1 MPISTSDDSSKLK
14 FLNSITSKSSET
26 EVEHKI
32 IVPLLQWLGY
42 ESGDWRSQVSF
53 GNSKLDFLIYPEEF
67 KLHCPPFLVIEV
79 KAPGKPINRHG
90 WQINRYMRKVGA
102 MLGLIT
108 NGSSFQLLCRYQD
121 QSRYQDQIVII
132 ANYSASELVENF
144 RLFHNL
150 LCRATCFKVCNVI
163 LNNQQ
168 RINQKFLMRVAE
180 AFGNQSIPALFEEQP
195 ELSSQ
200 PLQKESNSIQRRNKS
215 MIITVFNNKGGV
227 GKTTLTINL
236 AASLARLGKRVL
248 LVDIDAQANLSTGLG
263 IDPLNDVELARKKDI
278 THLLIDPRVKLED
291 VIYSKRWSHH
301 DLQLDIIPSHIR
313 LSRME
318 NDLTQMVDSD
328 RVLAKKLKNHS
339 YDFVFIDPPPS
350 FGKVNR
356 ISLMAS
362 NGILVPT
369 QLSSYP
375 IRALEYVLAQAQEVG
390 NYKDDPLPILGV
402 AISMYDQRSNSF
414 NLSMLEKLKDILE
427 KTDGGSQVSI
437 FPEET
442 WIPRLN
448 IVSQCP
454 EKGYPIQEAEF
465 DDHLN
470 SQEREAAQKA
480 LERYDRLASHLISS
494 I

>member
-1 MPISTSDDSSKLK
+1 MPISPSDDSSNLK
-14 FLNSITSKSSET
+14 FLKSITPESSEA

-42 ESGDWRSQVSF
+42 DSEDWRSQVSI
-53 GNSKLDFLIYPEEF
+53 GSSKLDFLIYPEEF

-79 KAPGKPINRHG
+79 KAPGKPINQNG

-102 MLGLIT
+102 MLGLLT
-108 NGSSFQLLCRYQD
+108 NGSSFQLLCRHQD
-121 QSRYQDQIVII
+121 RIVVI
-132 ANYSASELVENF
+132 ANYSVRELVENVK
-144 RLFHNL
+144 LFHHL
-150 LCRATCFKVCNVI
+150 LCKTTCLKVCNVI

-180 AFGNQSIPALFEEQP
+180 AFGSQSIPALFEEQL
-195 ELSSQ
+195 ELSPQ
-200 PLQKESNSIQRRNKS
+200 PLQKQFNLVQRRSKS

-236 AASLARLGKRVL
+236 AASLAQLGKRVL
-248 LVDIDAQANLSTGLG
+248 LIDIDAQANLSTGLG

-291 VIYSKRWSHH
+291 VIYAKRWSRN
-301 DLQLDIIPSHIR
+301 DLQLDVIPSHIR

-328 RVLAKKLKNHS
+328 RVLAKKLRNHD

-375 IRALEYVLAQAQEVG
+375 IRALEYVLAQAQEIG
-390 NYKDDPLPILGV
+390 AYKDDPLPILGV

-427 KTDGGSQVSI
+427 KTAGGSQVNI
-437 FPEET
+437 FPEQT

-465 DDHLN
+465 DDHLS

-480 LERYDRLASHLISS
+480 LERYDNLASHLVGS

>member
-1 MPISTSDDSSKLK
+1 MRTYSSDGSPKLE
-14 FLNSITSKSSET
+14 FLKSITPQSSEA

-42 ESGDWRSQVSF
+42 ESADWRSQVSF
-53 GNSKLDFLIYPEEF
+53 GNSKLDFLVYPEEF

-79 KAPGKPINRHG
+79 KAPSKSINQNG

-102 MLGLIT
+102 MLGLLT
-108 NGSSFQLLCRYQD
+108 NGSSFQLLCRH
-121 QSRYQDQIVII
+121 QDQIVTI
-132 ANYSASELVENF
+132 ADYSATELVKDS
-144 RLFHNL
+144 RLFRSL
-150 LCRATCFKVCNVI
+150 LCKSTCLKVCNAI
-163 LNNQQ
+163 LHNQQ
-168 RINQKFLMRVAE
+168 RINQKFLTLVAE
-180 AFGNQSIPALFEEQP
+180 AFDNQSIHCLFKERHLEQHA
-195 ELSSQ
+195 SI
-200 PLQKESNSIQRRNKS
+200 LQEESNVIQRRKEA

-236 AASLARLGKRVL
+236 AASLAKLGKRVL
-248 LVDIDAQANLSTGLG
+248 LIDIDAQANLTTGLG

-291 VIYSKRWSHH
+291 VIYTKRWSQN

-328 RVLAKKLKNHS
+328 RVLTKKLKNHN

-362 NGILVPT
+362 SGILVPT

-375 IRALEYVLAQAQEVG
+375 IRALEYVLAQAQEIG
-390 NYKDDPLPILGV
+390 EYKDDPLPILGV

-427 KTDGGSQVSI
+427 KTDGGKQVNI
-437 FPEET
+437 FPEKT

-465 DDHLN
+465 DDHL
-470 SQEREAAQKA
+470 STQEREAAQKA
-480 LERYDRLASHLISS
+480 LERYNSLAAHLIDS

>member
-1 MPISTSDDSSKLK
+1 
-14 FLNSITSKSSET
+14 
-26 EVEHKI
+26 
-32 IVPLLQWLGY
+32 
-42 ESGDWRSQVSF
+42 
-53 GNSKLDFLIYPEEF
+53 
-67 KLHCPPFLVIEV
+67 
-79 KAPGKPINRHG
+79 
-90 WQINRYMRKVGA
+90 
-102 MLGLIT
+102 
-108 NGSSFQLLCRYQD
+108 
-121 QSRYQDQIVII
+121 
-132 ANYSASELVENF
+132 
-144 RLFHNL
+144 
-150 LCRATCFKVCNVI
+150 
-163 LNNQQ
+163 
-168 RINQKFLMRVAE
+168 
-180 AFGNQSIPALFEEQP
+180 
-195 ELSSQ
+195 
-200 PLQKESNSIQRRNKS
+200 

-236 AASLARLGKRVL
+236 AASLAQLGKRVL
-248 LVDIDAQANLSTGLG
+248 LIDIDAQANLSTGLG

-291 VIYSKRWSHH
+291 VIYAKRWSHN
-301 DLQLDIIPSHIR
+301 DLQLDVIPSHIR

-328 RVLAKKLKNHS
+328 RVLAKKLKNHD

-375 IRALEYVLAQAQEVG
+375 IRALEYVLAQAQEIG
-390 NYKDDPLPILGV
+390 AYKDDPLPILGV

-427 KTDGGSQVSI
+427 KTAGGSQVNI
-437 FPEET
+437 FPEQT

-465 DDHLN
+465 DDHLS

-480 LERYDRLASHLISS
+480 LERYDNLASHLVSS